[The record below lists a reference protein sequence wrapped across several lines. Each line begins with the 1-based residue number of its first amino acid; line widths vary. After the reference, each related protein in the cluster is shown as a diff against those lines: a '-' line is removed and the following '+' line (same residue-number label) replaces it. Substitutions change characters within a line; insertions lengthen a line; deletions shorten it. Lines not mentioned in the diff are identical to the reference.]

1 MTLRPTQASTSAQI
15 RRGLMINLSKLVVAQ
30 QQVATGKRILKP
42 SDDPVGAA
50 LAQSFERALGSSG
63 RYRGAIESGRTMVD
77 VASSQLLDATG
88 LLTEARAL
96 LLQGLN
102 GPLEAK
108 DRSLLAGDIR
118 LMRDRMIDIA
128 NRQVGDRFLFAG
140 TAGGAA
146 PYTEEGG
153 QVVYRGNGEAQSLLV
168 GRDTRVETTVPGDRI
183 FSQRSSTGLAFSGLT
198 GIAAGSSAS
207 QGAGAVELQLR
218 HDATTGTLG
227 AGLAFAG
234 GGASDTILGDHALT
248 VDAAAGTVQ
257 LGTGPVLRIPQPGD
271 ADVAD
276 FVVTSA
282 GGAELHLDFSAF
294 TGANVDTTVHGD
306 GSVSLDGT
314 SFTALS
320 FTETDLQL
328 TDPARGVVL
337 HLDATGVQRAG
348 PELVQFGGTVDVFEV
363 LAGIAEDLEN
373 GAGLSHADLQQRLGL
388 WLGELDRNHD
398 NVLLATG
405 SLGSR
410 SQRLSRMEEALL
422 ESESQVQGLLSSVED
437 ADFSQV
443 VLDMTRAEQTLEL
456 AQATSVRLLNNS
468 LLNFL
473 R

>member
-1 MTLRPTQASTSAQI
+1 
-15 RRGLMINLSKLVVAQ
+15 
-30 QQVATGKRILKP
+30 
-42 SDDPVGAA
+42 
-50 LAQSFERALGSSG
+50 
-63 RYRGAIESGRTMVD
+63 
-77 VASSQLLDATG
+77 
-88 LLTEARAL
+88 
-96 LLQGLN
+96 
-102 GPLEAK
+102 
-108 DRSLLAGDIR
+108 
-118 LMRDRMIDIA
+118 
-128 NRQVGDRFLFAG
+128 
-140 TAGGAA
+140 
-146 PYTEEGG
+146 
-153 QVVYRGNGEAQSLLV
+153 VVYRGNGEAQALLV
-168 GRDTRVETTVPGDRI
+168 GRDTRVETTVPGDRV

-198 GIAAGSSAS
+198 GLAAGSSAS
-207 QGAGAVELQLR
+207 QGLGAVELHLR

-227 AGLAFAG
+227 AGLLFAG
-234 GGASDTILGDHALT
+234 GGASDTILGDHALS

-257 LGTGPVLRIPQPGD
+257 LGSGPVLRIPQPGD
-271 ADVAD
+271 PDVAD
-276 FVVTSA
+276 FVVSSA

-294 TGANVDTTVHGD
+294 TGVDVDTIVHGD
-306 GSVSLDGT
+306 GSVSIDGS

-348 PELVQFGGTVDVFEV
+348 PELVHFGGTVDVFEV
-363 LAGIAEDLEN
+363 LQGIVDDLEN
-373 GAGLSHADLQQRLGL
+373 GAGLSHPDLQERLGM

-410 SQRLSRMEEALL
+410 SQRLSRMEEGLL
-422 ESESQVQGLLSSVED
+422 ESETQVQGLLSDVQD

-443 VLDMTRAEQTLEL
+443 VLDMTLAEQTLEL